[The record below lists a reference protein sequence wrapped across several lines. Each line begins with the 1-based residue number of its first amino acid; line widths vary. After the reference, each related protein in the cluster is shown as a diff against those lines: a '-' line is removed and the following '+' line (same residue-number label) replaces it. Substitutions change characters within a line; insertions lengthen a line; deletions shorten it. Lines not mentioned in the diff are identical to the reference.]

1 MRRCSILGWFGAA
14 MLLSMAGVANG
25 VTEKEVS
32 GQMKVEKAIFA
43 GGCFWCMQ
51 HPYDAVDGVISTT
64 VGYTG
69 GHKKDPT
76 YREVSAGG
84 TGHAEAIRI
93 DYDPQKVSYTQLL
106 DIFWRNIDPTTAN
119 RQFCDHG
126 NQYRS
131 AIFYRNKEQ
140 RQLAEASRQALEKNK
155 PFAASIVTE
164 ITAASEFYPAEDY
177 HQDYYLKNPIRYK
190 FYRYNCGRDQRLQE
204 LWGDSGHEQ
213 DEAGRG

>member
-1 MRRCSILGWFGAA
+1 